1 MTTSIMDIQYTDE
14 LTMAAQTKAELQEMF
29 EVLEATCRKYGM
41 KINDEKTKVLSIGDD
56 QSDEHH
62 IKLGSGV
69 IEEVES
75 FSYLGSEIGLSAKV
89 GKEVHIRLKKAS
101 TVYQMWRRKVF
112 KNCSLSKT
120 TKLKVF
126 RTCVMPVLLYGA
138 ETWTVTQDE
147 MRKLKTFHMGCI
159 RDILGFTLWDRR
171 RNEDLLKEADEQ
183 PMEKRMK
190 EMRLRWFGHLQRMP
204 DHWPQK
210 QLLKFRPKGKKRRP
224 GGTQQRWVDLISR
237 DLQGLDDWQS
247 DCQDRKKWRQLIRT
261 NRGSGAV

>member
-1 MTTSIMDIQYTDE
+1 M
-14 LTMAAQTKAELQEMF
+14 
-29 EVLEATCRKYGM
+29 
-41 KINDEKTKVLSIGDD
+41 
-56 QSDEHH
+56 
-62 IKLGSGV
+62 
-69 IEEVES
+69 
-75 FSYLGSEIGLSAKV
+75 
-89 GKEVHIRLKKAS
+89 RLKKAS

-112 KNCSLSKT
+112 KNHSLSKT

-138 ETWTVTQDE
+138 ETWAVTQDE
-147 MRKLKTFHMGCI
+147 VRKMKTFHLRSI

-171 RNEDLLKEADEQ
+171 RNKELLKEANEQ
-183 PMEKRMK
+183 PIEEQMK

-210 QLLKFRPKGKKRRP
+210 QLLRFRPKGKKRKP